1 MGDFRA
7 KGPAEGRQAGTTRML
22 VAAVHEYE
30 RELARVSGLLH
41 DQVSQVLSAVGLQ
54 LDVMRLDFK
63 DRAPE
68 IVERTAEIQN
78 MLEQVI
84 NQLRE
89 LSYELSPSI
98 VERAGL
104 QMALDTLVGRVRKN
118 FSGVCRL
125 FFDPAVRLQ
134 TPIAT
139 AFFKIAERAVEN
151 CAMQAGCS
159 QIEMQMKRTQADIV
173 LEVRADCDIS
183 PSSSDAG
190 AFPMMMMEYYA
201 AESNIA
207 LSIKTSPE
215 KGTVIRAGCP
225 STANSRRITQE

>member
-7 KGPAEGRQAGTTRML
+7 KGPAEGHQAGNTRML
-22 VAAVHEYE
+22 VAAVHECE

-41 DQVSQVLSAVGLQ
+41 DEVSQVLSAVGLQ

-68 IVERTAEIQN
+68 IAERTAEIQN

-104 QMALDTLVGRVRKN
+104 QMALDTLVGRIRKN
-118 FSGVCRL
+118 FPGPCRM
-125 FFDPAVRLQ
+125 FFDPGIRLR

-151 CAMQAGCS
+151 CAIQPGCS
-159 QIEMQMKRTQADIV
+159 QIEIQIKRTQSDIV

-183 PSSSDAG
+183 CSPSDSS

-201 AESNIA
+201 SQSN
-207 LSIKTSPE
+207 LTLDIKASPP
-215 KGTVIRAGCP
+215 KGTVIRAAYRAA
-225 STANSRRITQE
+225 TNMQEIQQD